1 MNAPRQLQ
9 RSFNAASAPWGEPR
23 ALYIH
28 VPFCRH
34 RCGYCDFTLVA
45 GRDDLIDRYLA
56 ALDRELRFV
65 LPEPVGIDTL
75 FFGGGTPSHLE
86 PRQLEALFRS
96 VLSRVKTDQGLEF
109 SIEANPL
116 DLTDE
121 RLAVMREFGVNR
133 VSVGVQS
140 FDADELRT
148 LERDHSPEEARAAI
162 SRTRCVI
169 PNVGIDLIFGVP
181 GQSLASWQRNVEK
194 ATSLD
199 PSHVSTYGLT
209 FEKGTAYWTRRMHGQ
224 IHAVPDETEL
234 GMYECAMDRLP
245 SAQLPQYE
253 LSNFAK
259 PGFECRHNHV
269 YWDAR
274 SYYAAGPGAA
284 SYINGVRRTNH
295 RSTTTWV
302 NKVLQRTG
310 EAPAG
315 IVEQLSP
322 EERAREA
329 VMLGL
334 RRVSGIDR
342 FEFERRFGYSFE
354 ELGGLSLARM
364 IEQGLLE
371 SNPEALRLTRR
382 GRCLADTVIGEF
394 LSTG

>member
-1 MNAPRQLQ
+1 MD
-9 RSFNAASAPWGEPR
+9 APWGEPR

-65 LPEPVGIDTL
+65 LPDPVEIDTL

-86 PRQLEALFRS
+86 PGQLAALFQS
-96 VLSRVKTDQGLEF
+96 VLPRVKTSKGLEL
-109 SIEANPL
+109 SVEANPL
-116 DLTDE
+116 DLTAE
-121 RLAVMREFGVNR
+121 RLAVMREFCVNR
-133 VSVGVQS
+133 VSIGVQS
-140 FDADELRT
+140 FDAAELRM
-148 LERDHSPEEARAAI
+148 LERDHSPEEAREAI
-162 SRTRCVI
+162 SRTQRVI

-181 GQSLASWQRNVEK
+181 GQSLESWRRNVEV

-209 FEKGTAYWTRRMHGQ
+209 FEKGTAYWTRRMHGE

-234 GMYECAMDRLP
+234 AMYEFAMDRLP
-245 SAQLPQYE
+245 SAELPQYE

-274 SYYAAGPGAA
+274 SYYAVGPGAA
-284 SYINGVRRTNH
+284 SYLKGVRRTNH
-295 RSTTTWV
+295 RSTTAWM
-302 NKVLQRTG
+302 NKVLNGTG

-315 IVEQLSP
+315 IVEDLSP

-334 RRVSGIDR
+334 RRTSGIDATA
-342 FEFERRFGYSFE
+342 FEERFGYSLE
-354 ELGGLSLARM
+354 TLGGPSMTKMVER
-364 IEQGLLE
+364 GLLE
-371 SNPEALRLTRR
+371 SNSGCLRLTLR
-382 GRCLADTVIGEF
+382 GRCLADTVIAEF
-394 LSTG
+394 LSSL